1 MSRVYGAKQRELL
14 KLWQNNQLKRLN
26 ILEGSVRSGK
36 TWISLVLWS
45 FWVATMPEKKS
56 YLMVAKT
63 LTSLR
68 RNCLD
73 LLQELVG
80 RKHFEYSLP
89 RKEARLFGRLIYLEG
104 VNDARAESK
113 IRGMTLQ
120 GAYCDEVTLFTED
133 FFSMLLSRLSEQG
146 AKLFG
151 TTNPDNPNHWL
162 KKGYIDRREKLDMLV
177 MKFLIDDNPFL
188 DQTYVENLKKEY
200 AGVFYDRFILGAWVN
215 AEGMVYPDF
224 DREIHFVSANQ
235 VPENEMTK
243 WFVGVDFGWEHY
255 GVFVLIGKTQDGR
268 YYLVREW
275 SAQHRHI
282 DRWIEIGLK
291 IKEERGNINFYCDT
305 ARPDLIQSM
314 RTAGLRALNARKD
327 VMAGIAE
334 VASLY
339 KQKRLFIVKENVRRF
354 PDEIYGY
361 VWKEGADEP
370 VKENDDVQDAIRY
383 GIYSDLKYGR

>member
-1 MSRVYGAKQRELL
+1 MNRVYGAKQRELL

-45 FWVATMPEKKS
+45 FWVATMPEGKS

-255 GVFVLIGKTQDGR
+255 GVFVLIGKTRDGR

-275 SAQHRHI
+275 AAQHRHI
-282 DRWIEIGLK
+282 DKWIEIGLK
-291 IKEERGNINFYCDT
+291 IKEEKGNINFYCDT

>member
-1 MSRVYGAKQRELL
+1 M
-14 KLWQNNQLKRLN
+14 
-26 ILEGSVRSGK
+26 
-36 TWISLVLWS
+36 
-45 FWVATMPEKKS
+45 
-56 YLMVAKT
+56 
-63 LTSLR
+63 
-68 RNCLD
+68 
-73 LLQELVG
+73 
-80 RKHFEYSLP
+80 
-89 RKEARLFGRLIYLEG
+89 FGRLIYLEG

-162 KKGYIDRREKLDMLV
+162 KKRYIDRQDKLNMLV

-224 DREIHFVSANQ
+224 DKEVHFISVSQ

-255 GVFVLIGKTQDGR
+255 GVFVLMGRTQDGR

-275 SAQHRHI
+275 AAQHRHI

-291 IKEERGNINFYCDT
+291 IKEEIGNINFYCDT

-354 PDEIYGY
+354 SDEIYSY

-383 GIYSDLKYGR
+383 GIYSDVKYGR